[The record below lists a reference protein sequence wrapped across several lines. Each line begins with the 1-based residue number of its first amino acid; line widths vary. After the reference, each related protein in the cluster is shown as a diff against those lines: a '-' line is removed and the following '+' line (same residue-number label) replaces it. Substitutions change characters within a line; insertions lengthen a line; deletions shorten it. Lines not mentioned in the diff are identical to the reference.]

1 MRARF
6 GVFCGLTGLA
16 LSAAVPAMAAECTAS
31 LNLLATLPIRPLGR
45 PGNVVTVPAMI
56 GERPVSLLLDTGD
69 SFSIINKNIVDELKL
84 PTRKSRVQLV
94 NVAGQRT
101 TQEVRLPSIT
111 LGAIKQEGVYFI
123 VGDGANP
130 VGGRRAPFDG
140 ILGADFLLNVD
151 VDLDYGSSKLNLIS
165 PNHCEGKVLYWQ
177 APAVAIV
184 PMRVDTQGKI
194 TFPLTL
200 DGHTIRAILDT
211 GATTTA
217 LNLDVAKRV
226 FNIDTNDPD
235 LQKAGE
241 LKGGYTAQIY
251 TRKFKTLSI
260 EGVTVTDPVISLL
273 PNMVSL
279 TSEQRSTGSL
289 VRDTDK
295 QAPDMLLGMSVL
307 NKLHVYIAAHE
318 GKLYITEASSS
329 PPAAPEAAPPLSAT
343 Q

>member
-1 MRARF
+1 MRGRIA
-6 GVFCGLTGLA
+6 VLSGLIGL
-16 LSAAVPAMAAECTAS
+16 SMAAATSAMAAECTAS
-31 LNLLATLPIRPLGR
+31 LNVLTTLPITPVGR
-45 PGNVVTVPAMI
+45 PGNIVTVPATI
-56 GERPVSLLLDTGD
+56 ANRQVSLLVDTGD
-69 SFSIINKNIVDELKL
+69 LFSIINKNIVDELKL

-111 LGAIKQEGVYFI
+111 LGRVRQEGVYFI
-123 VGDGANP
+123 VGEGTNP
-130 VGGRRAPFDG
+130 VGGRPDPFDG

-151 VDLDYGSSKLNLIS
+151 VDLDYGAGKLNLIS
-165 PNHCEGKVLYWQ
+165 PQHCDGKVVYWQ

-184 PMRVDTQGKI
+184 PIRVDTQGKI

-211 GATTTA
+211 GASTTA

-235 LQKAGE
+235 LKKVGE

-251 TRKFKTLSI
+251 NKQFKSLSI
-260 EGVTVTDPVISLL
+260 EGVTVMDPVISLL

-307 NKLHVYIAAHE
+307 NKLHIYIAAHE
-318 GKLYITEASSS
+318 AKLYITQASAQA
-329 PPAAPEAAPPLSAT
+329 PAATEPLPPTSAA

>member
-1 MRARF
+1 MRARLT
-6 GVFCGLTGLA
+6 VFSGLIGLSLVA
-16 LSAAVPAMAAECTAS
+16 FTPAMAAECSAS
-31 LNLLATLPIRPLGR
+31 LNLLATLPITPLGQ
-45 PGNVVTVPAMI
+45 PGNVVTVQATI
-56 GERPVSLLLDTGD
+56 GDKPVSLLVDTGD
-69 SFSIINKNIVDELKL
+69 SFSLINKNIVDELKL
-84 PTRKSRVQLV
+84 PTRPSRVQLV

-111 LGAIKQEGVYFI
+111 LGRIKQEGVYFI
-123 VGDGANP
+123 VNAGTNP
-130 VGGRRAPFDG
+130 VGGRPDAFDG

-151 VDLDYGSSKLNLIS
+151 VDLDYGARKLNLIS
-165 PNHCEGKVLYWQ
+165 PNHCEGKVVYWQ
-177 APAVAIV
+177 APAVAVV
-184 PMRVDTQGKI
+184 PIRVDTQGKI

-211 GATTTA
+211 GATNTA

-226 FNIDTNDPD
+226 FNVDTNDPD
-235 LQKAGE
+235 LQKVGE

-251 TRKFKTLSI
+251 NRKFKSLSI

-279 TSEQRSTGSL
+279 TPEQRSTGSL

-318 GKLYITEASSS
+318 GKLYITQAS
-329 PPAAPEAAPPLSAT
+329 ASAT
-343 Q
+343 